1 MSTAFVAE
9 WVRALAEIEVLDVGF
24 SYEPGREVLRQV
36 TLDVPEGSSMSI
48 MGPNGSGKTT
58 LIKTFNGLLLPTKGK
73 VLVDGLATTN
83 TSISQLAKKVGIIFQ
98 NPEKSFF
105 SETVRQEIAFGPKN
119 MGFSEKEVDAV
130 VNDVSVKFGLS
141 DYLSSNPFD
150 LSGGEKRR
158 LSIASVLAWRP
169 EVVVM
174 DEPTVGLDHQYRVF
188 LIDVLRG
195 FKAEGKSVVIVTHD
209 VDFALL
215 TSERTALMDD
225 GSMVWRGSLTDLLK
239 SPELFARANMLPTF
253 LTSLCTELLRSGLS
267 QDRFAPVDLAS
278 LLGGK

>member
-1 MSTAFVAE
+1 
-9 WVRALAEIEVLDVGF
+9 VGF
-24 SYEPGREVLRQV
+24 SYEPGRKVLKQV
-36 TLDVPEGSSMSI
+36 TLDIPEGSSMSI

-58 LIKTFNGLLLPTKGK
+58 LIKTFNRLLLPTEGK
-73 VLVDGLATTN
+73 VLVDGVATTGVP
-83 TSISQLAKKVGIIFQ
+83 ISQLAKKVGIIFQ

-105 SETVRQEIAFGPKN
+105 SETVKQEIAFGPKN

-141 DYLSSNPFD
+141 TYLSSNPFD

-158 LSIASVLAWRP
+158 LSIASVLAWSP

-188 LIDVLRG
+188 LIDMLKG

-209 VDFALL
+209 IDFALL

-225 GSMVWRGSLTDLLK
+225 GSLVWNGNLSDLLEH
-239 SPELFARANMLPTF
+239 PELFARANMVPTY
-253 LTSLCTELLRSGLS
+253 LSSLCTELLRSGLS
-267 QDRFAPVDLAS
+267 KDRLTPVDLTS